1 MDNAVRTGQRLFAL
15 ALPVRT
21 DQRKFGYLPRKG
33 PLMRTKTDQQNRVGR
48 KILRRSVDGGVL
60 GGVATGV
67 AEHSELDGHTKR
79 IRDKLAAA
87 AATFALLGA
96 AGMLSSSAASASASQ
111 TRPNSTAALA
121 ALGGDLNHYLNA
133 RGTAEHISAVSLRV
147 TFPGS
152 RPPISLATGTTRYDG
167 GPPVPAGALWQIGSN
182 TKAFTAVIIL
192 QLEAEGKL
200 SISDP
205 IGTWLPQYPAWRH
218 ITVRQLLDM
227 TSRIPDYLYQPA
239 FATAFAADQDTNFTA
254 ARLVSYVAGLPLG
267 PAGYHYTNT
276 DYILAQMII
285 EKVTHDSYA
294 DQLTKRIITPLG
306 LRTTCLAP
314 YTCPPADAGRVPTG
328 YFYITGGPPS
338 LIGKPV
344 PPLALTWAQAAGGIV
359 SSLADMT
366 TWDRDL
372 YQGRLLPARQ
382 QHQLESLVS
391 QASGKPILRTTLADP
406 LGYGLGVAQGT
417 FPGPTGNFWYY
428 EGQAFGARVLQYDF
442 PRSGTIIALAVN
454 SSTDNDH
461 LSDLAGSV
469 YQTLQEAGSA
479 STG

>member
-1 MDNAVRTGQRLFAL
+1 M
-15 ALPVRT
+15 
-21 DQRKFGYLPRKG
+21 
-33 PLMRTKTDQQNRVGR
+33 
-48 KILRRSVDGGVL
+48 
-60 GGVATGV
+60 
-67 AEHSELDGHTKR
+67 
-79 IRDKLAAA
+79 
-87 AATFALLGA
+87 
-96 AGMLSSSAASASASQ
+96 
-111 TRPNSTAALA
+111 
-121 ALGGDLNHYLNA
+121 
-133 RGTAEHISAVSLRV
+133 SLRV

-182 TKAFTAVIIL
+182 TKAFTAVIVL

-205 IGTWLPQYPAWRH
+205 IGRWLPQYPAWRH

-239 FATAFAADQDTNFTA
+239 FAMAFAADQHTNFTA

-314 YTCPPADAGRVPTG
+314 YTCPAADAGRMPTG
-328 YFYITGGPPS
+328 YFYIAGEVPS
-338 LIGKPV
+338 LIGKPM

-391 QASGKPILRTTLADP
+391 KATGQPIGGTTAADP
-406 LGYGLGVAQGT
+406 SGYGLGVAQQT
-417 FPGPTGNFWYY
+417 SRQTGPFWYY
-428 EGQAFGARVLQYDF
+428 EGQALGARVVHYYF
-442 PRSGTIIALAVN
+442 PRSGMIIALAAN
-454 SSTDNDH
+454 SATDNDD

-469 YQTLQEAGSA
+469 YQTLQGAGA
-479 STG
+479 ARTG

>member
-1 MDNAVRTGQRLFAL
+1 
-15 ALPVRT
+15 
-21 DQRKFGYLPRKG
+21 
-33 PLMRTKTDQQNRVGR
+33 MRTKTDQENQEGRALDVHMKPIRNR
-48 KILRRSVDGGVL
+48 
-60 GGVATGV
+60 
-67 AEHSELDGHTKR
+67 
-79 IRDKLAAA
+79 LAAA
-87 AATFALLGA
+87 AATCALLGA
-96 AGMLSSSAASASASQ
+96 AGTLSFSATSASASPPGQ
-111 TRPNSTAALA
+111 NSA
-121 ALGGDLNHYLNA
+121 ALGAALRDDLSRYLTD
-133 RGTAEHISAVSLRV
+133 RRTAEHISAVSLRV

-182 TKAFTAVIIL
+182 TKAFTSVILL

-200 SISDP
+200 SISDR

-239 FATAFAADQDTNFTA
+239 FATAFAANQDTRFTA

-285 EKVTHDSYA
+285 QKVTDDSYA
-294 DQLTKRIITPLG
+294 DQLTKRIVTPLR
-306 LRTTCLAP
+306 LPTTCLAP
-314 YTCPPADAGRVPTG
+314 YTCPAADAGRVPAG
-328 YFYITGGPPS
+328 YFYIAGGPPS
-338 LIGKPV
+338 LIGKAMS
-344 PPLALTWAQAAGGIV
+344 PLGLTWAQAAGGIV

-391 QASGKPILRTTLADP
+391 QATGKPILRTTLANP

-417 FPGPTGNFWYY
+417 FPGQTGNFWYY
-428 EGQAFGARVLQYDF
+428 EGQAFGARVLQMYF

-469 YQTLQEAGSA
+469 YQTLQEAGAA

>member
-1 MDNAVRTGQRLFAL
+1 M
-15 ALPVRT
+15 
-21 DQRKFGYLPRKG
+21 
-33 PLMRTKTDQQNRVGR
+33 
-48 KILRRSVDGGVL
+48 
-60 GGVATGV
+60 
-67 AEHSELDGHTKR
+67 
-79 IRDKLAAA
+79 
-87 AATFALLGA
+87 
-96 AGMLSSSAASASASQ
+96 
-111 TRPNSTAALA
+111 
-121 ALGGDLNHYLNA
+121 
-133 RGTAEHISAVSLRV
+133 SLRV
-147 TFPGS
+147 TFAGS

-167 GPPVPAGALWQIGSN
+167 GPPVAAGALWQIGSN

-205 IGTWLPQYPAWRH
+205 IGRWLPQYPAWRH

-239 FATAFAADQDTNFTA
+239 FATAFAADQPTHFTA

-314 YTCPPADAGRVPTG
+314 YTCPATDAGRVPAG
-328 YFYITGGPPS
+328 YFYIAGGPPS
-338 LIGKPV
+338 LIGKPM

-391 QASGKPILRTTLADP
+391 EATGQPIRRTTLADP
-406 LGYGLGVAQGT
+406 SGYGLGVAQQTSRQTG
-417 FPGPTGNFWYY
+417 FLGLPRPGLRRPGPADVLSPLRHDHRGR
-428 EGQAFGARVLQYDF
+428 GQQRDRQRPPERPGRIGLPD
-442 PRSGTIIALAVN
+442 P
-454 SSTDNDH
+454 
-461 LSDLAGSV
+461 AGSRRS
-469 YQTLQEAGSA
+469 QHRLIFSARTAG
-479 STG
+479 TGTGT